1 MPENRIDTLETTE
14 KIIEG
19 FFDFIRKNNLNL
31 YNEFSFQFEF
41 GIFLRREFPKLKV
54 EFERNVEILNKN
66 KDIFTKKEID
76 VIVYKDL
83 PKGEKDFLWAI
94 ELKFPRKGQTPER
107 MFKIVEDIK
116 FCEELSSN
124 GFRKATQITLVDEEY
139 QGKSFFEVVG
149 KNDGIYKYFRSSFD
163 NKSQSKALENTIYKP
178 TGKQKAEKKY
188 QLKGKYNIEW
198 IKEWRKSSELKQK
211 IVYFYIDVDLKK
223 KL

>member
-1 MPENRIDTLETTE
+1 MPENRIDKFERTE

-83 PKGEKDFLWAI
+83 PEGEKDFLWAI
-94 ELKFPRKGQTPER
+94 ELKFPRKGQTPEQ
-107 MFKIVEDIK
+107 MFKLLK
-116 FCEELSSN
+116 
-124 GFRKATQITLVDEEY
+124 TLNFV
-139 QGKSFFEVVG
+139 
-149 KNDGIYKYFRSSFD
+149 RS
-163 NKSQSKALENTIYKP
+163 
-178 TGKQKAEKKY
+178 
-188 QLKGKYNIEW
+188 
-198 IKEWRKSSELKQK
+198 
-211 IVYFYIDVDLKK
+211 
-223 KL
+223 

>member
-1 MPENRIDTLETTE
+1 MPENRIDKFETTE
-14 KIIEG
+14 KIIQG

-41 GIFLRREFPKLKV
+41 GIFLRKEFPKLKV

-76 VIVYKDL
+76 VIVYNDL

-94 ELKFPRKGQTPER
+94 ELKFPRKGQTPEQ

-163 NKSQSKALENTIYKP
+163 NKFQSIALENTIYKP
-178 TGKQKAEKKY
+178 TGKQKDEMKY

-198 IKEWRKSSELKQK
+198 RKSSDLKQK
-211 IVYFYIDVDLKK
+211 IVYFFIDVDLEKK
-223 KL
+223 AINIR